1 MQGVWATCFTFNLVT
16 WVLLCLVCLCSCWV
30 VGVVV
35 LFQVPKFFAGHCHW
49 PIRASSFSR
58 PQRLDDRQSLGAR
71 TAAAQK
77 KN

>member
-35 LFQVPKFFAGHCHW
+35 CFKYPGFLQGIAIGQLGLLL
-49 PIRASSFSR
+49 S
-58 PQRLDDRQSLGAR
+58 LDHSV
-71 TAAAQK
+71 
-77 KN
+77 